1 MRSGPEPGGSREAE
15 ATCPAALTRAV
26 PGGPAA
32 PWPLGRLHTAAVLQT
47 VLLLGTHGPAG
58 PGGWAADCPE
68 GAQSLPGSGCWHGHS
83 SNPGRP
89 PRVQKRHGGRGS
101 QVDAGQDSSRRGSGC
116 ARTAC
121 LVGSGESGEERPLPA
136 LLCGAAAGQRGR
148 EWENLSRTLLHTE
161 FWLLLKVEPS
171 PPPPPA
177 SSLQPLCILGQPCP
191 APQLHTGCCVPLSP
205 FAPQVTCDAW
215 CLGGVP
221 RARLVP
227 C

>member
-148 EWENLSRTLLHTE
+148 EWEKPVQDTSAHRVLALTESGTL
-161 FWLLLKVEPS
+161 
-171 PPPPPA
+171 PPPA
-177 SSLQPLCILGQPCP
+177 TCLQPP
-191 APQLHTGCCVPLSP
+191 AAVHPRTAVPSPSASHRLLRAPEPLRSTGGL
-205 FAPQVTCDAW
+205 
-215 CLGGVP
+215 
-221 RARLVP
+221 
-227 C
+227 

>member
-1 MRSGPEPGGSREAE
+1 MAALVLPAWWAVEKVVRSGPSQPCCVAQLQAKEA
-15 ATCPAALTRAV
+15 
-26 PGGPAA
+26 GNG
-32 PWPLGRLHTAAVLQT
+32 
-47 VLLLGTHGPAG
+47 
-58 PGGWAADCPE
+58 
-68 GAQSLPGSGCWHGHS
+68 
-83 SNPGRP
+83 
-89 PRVQKRHGGRGS
+89 K
-101 QVDAGQDSSRRGSGC
+101 
-116 ARTAC
+116 
-121 LVGSGESGEERPLPA
+121 
-136 LLCGAAAGQRGR
+136 
-148 EWENLSRTLLHTE
+148 NLSRTLLHTE

-205 FAPQVTCDAW
+205 FAPQVACDAW